1 MQFDFPEMKI
11 FERGLHKM
19 KTVFK
24 GSRWLTTIF
33 LVLGFALYLVYVFY
47 NLQQGGRTTDDVT
60 GWIIFDAIV
69 FDAIIVGMWSK
80 KAPALVTPALICLVS
95 INLAINSINYL
106 SFYHDIGDSAKPQLN
121 VWMAALNATACYIA
135 LIAFLLSYL
144 FVSKAKLFRIIG
156 ILMLLEVCLGYRV
169 AGIVDLSTGYS
180 IDGIWDFSIGLIG
193 FGMVFGSLYL
203 EGERE
208 NQLSKQI
215 AG

>member
-1 MQFDFPEMKI
+1 MQFDFPEIKI
-11 FERGLHKM
+11 FERGLHKK

-69 FDAIIVGMWSK
+69 FDAIIVGMGSK
-80 KAPALVTPALICLVS
+80 KAPALVTPALICLAS

-106 SFYHDIGDSAKPQLN
+106 SFYHDIGDSTKPQLN
-121 VWMAALNATACYIA
+121 VWMAVLNATACYIA

-180 IDGIWDFSIGLIG
+180 VDGIWDFSIGLIG
-193 FGMVFGSLYL
+193 FGIVFGSLYL